1 MKRAGIALVLSL
13 LLLQS
18 CQSRSSRHVVI
29 GSWQSGA
36 HALRLYP
43 DNTASY
49 DGIAA
54 AWKPLS
60 DNSATLDLNVRGAH
74 AIWEFRVEKVAPMGP
89 AELAAIRRADSLA
102 WSPTWKIVP
111 GEAVTD
117 PFMIEEINRL
127 GFAQKLQKAKE
138 NGEAT
143 GRLLIGATAE
153 AFVRE
158 P

>member
-1 MKRAGIALVLSL
+1 MKRAGFALVLAL

-18 CQSRSSRHVVI
+18 CQPRSSRHTVV

-36 HALRLYP
+36 HALRIYP
-43 DNTASY
+43 DGTASY

-54 AWKPLS
+54 TWKPLS
-60 DNSATLDLNVRGAH
+60 DSGATLALDVRGAH
-74 AIWEFRVEKVAPMGP
+74 AIWEFRVATVAPMGP
-89 AELAAIRRADSLA
+89 AELAASRRDDSLA

-111 GEAVTD
+111 GEVVTD

-127 GFAQKLQKAKE
+127 AFAQKLQKAKE

-143 GRLLIGATAE
+143 GRLFIGASAE
-153 AFVRE
+153 EFVRE